1 MGASKANCTVC
12 GKPLLYFDEAQ
23 DVRCDVCGK
32 PDTGRCICMDGH
44 YVCDACHRERGVEAI
59 MDACLRADERDPI
72 ALAQRI
78 MADERI
84 YPNGPEHHTL
94 AGAVLLAAYRNAG
107 GDVDLLH
114 ALSELR
120 SRSIQ
125 VPGGSCGYW
134 GCCGAAIGAGQFY
147 SIAVGCTPLKRQ
159 EWADSARLVSDIMG
173 AIADIGGPRCC
184 KRTSFVAL
192 ETAARH
198 IERTTGVAMDVPE
211 RITCTFMSGNEQ
223 CLRANCPYFP
233 AAD

>member
-23 DVRCDVCGK
+23 DVRCDV
-32 PDTGRCICMDGH
+32 
-44 YVCDACHRERGVEAI
+44 
-59 MDACLRADERDPI
+59 
-72 ALAQRI
+72 
-78 MADERI
+78 
-84 YPNGPEHHTL
+84 
-94 AGAVLLAAYRNAG
+94 
-107 GDVDLLH
+107 DLLH

-120 SRSIQ
+120 SRSMQ

-159 EWADSARLVSDIMG
+159 EWADSARLVSDIMD

-198 IERTTGVAMDVPE
+198 IERTTGGAMDVPE